1 MSGGVRA
8 LGVTASCLR
17 LRPAIP
23 KAGNPPKARLPKRRS
38 SALKLRPKSM
48 ATLTLVQVKILTQAV
63 RPPVPTLKDVQDA
76 TREQENF
83 EVGVEN
89 VRGSCGVWGFRC

>member
-1 MSGGVRA
+1 
-8 LGVTASCLR
+8 
-17 LRPAIP
+17 
-23 KAGNPPKARLPKRRS
+23 
-38 SALKLRPKSM
+38 M

-83 EVGVEN
+83 AVGVEN